1 MVTHKLA
8 FRDSEDKEWKELP
21 AIMLP
26 SSVRLWASLG
36 SKKSRL
42 AVTVCCM
49 HPSRLE
55 TTLAGD
61 MSVFCC
67 SEKHAD
73 ICIVVGDAR
82 FPAHSFILAARSPA
96 FAAMLTDSMKDS
108 IIKEIVL
115 EDIEVCV
122 VKDLL
127 QFVYTGSL
135 DASCEHTRLTALLGA
150 AKRFG
155 ISVLENWCSKSYARM
170 VTHAFCR

>member
-1 MVTHKLA
+1 MPATECMESQKNASIDVTTNGVAIEGWHDSPNTGGTLEIQMKVDMVTHKLA

-42 AVTVCCM
+42 AVTACCM

-96 FAAMLTDSMKDS
+96 SRPCS
-108 IIKEIVL
+108 R
-115 EDIEVCV
+115 
-122 VKDLL
+122 
-127 QFVYTGSL
+127 
-135 DASCEHTRLTALLGA
+135 TR
-150 AKRFG
+150 
-155 ISVLENWCSKSYARM
+155 
-170 VTHAFCR
+170 